1 MEPLV
6 RRIHHCAFRTR
17 DVEEAAS
24 RWALLY
30 GLTPVDV
37 TPERALLRCADEDY
51 GLELLHG
58 EEPGHDHTAYELV
71 QGLGLDDVER
81 HLLGH
86 GLEARREK
94 WPIGHSESVQ
104 LTDVAGFGVELVEYV
119 EPADR
124 RPFEAKQLG
133 AAGTASGHHPRKMG
147 HVNVLCEDA
156 GALARFYTSVL
167 GFGVSDWIGDGAVWL
182 HVDHDHHVFAALEKP
197 VPHFHH
203 VAFEVADIAV
213 MRAFLDH
220 VAQHDRW
227 VTWGPGPARDGAKSV
242 QLRAH
247 ARGGHVRGALLR
259 HGAPAPRP
267 PAAPVARRRALVER
281 LGHPAAAHLLPLRR
295 RRAADREGAADPARR
310 GVRAGVTHEVHGG
323 RVRVIGPSGEPAWG
337 IQDGDRI
344 VLEESASGPGER
356 AVIESGDATFL
367 PPFDERPSKIVAV
380 HLNYPSRIEE
390 YAARTPDA
398 PSYFL
403 KPPSSLSAHRR
414 DVARPAGT
422 AYLNYEGEIALVIG
436 RAVPP
441 GVARRRA
448 RLRRRLHGRERLR
461 AARLPP
467 CRPRLDAPGQGP
479 GRLLP
484 DRPGAWS
491 ARTPSIR
498 AASSLRTYVNGQLVQ
513 EGSSR

>member
-17 DVEEAAS
+17 DVEEAAA

-51 GLELLHG
+51 GLELLRG

-71 QGLGLDDVER
+71 QGRGLDQVER
-81 HLLGH
+81 HLRGH

-156 GALARFYTSVL
+156 GALAGFYTSIL

-213 MRAFLDH
+213 MRSFLDH

-227 VTWGPGPARDGAKSV
+227 VTWGPGRHAMARNLFSY
-242 QLRAH
+242 
-247 ARGGHVRGALLR
+247 VRMPEEDTFVELYCDMELLR
-259 HGAPAPRP
+259 PDHQPRQWP
-267 PAAPVARRRALVER
+267 
-281 LGHPAAAHLLPLRR
+281 
-295 RRAADREGAADPARR
+295 DD
-310 GVRAGVTHEVHGG
+310 VR
-323 RVRVIGPSGEPAWG
+323 SSNAWG
-337 IQDGDRI
+337 
-344 VLEESASGPGER
+344 
-356 AVIESGDATFL
+356 TL
-367 PPFDERPSKIVAV
+367 PPRTYFRFDTDA
-380 HLNYPSRIEE
+380 LRIEKE
-390 YAARTPDA
+390 QLIQLGAE
-398 PSYFL
+398 F
-403 KPPSSLSAHRR
+403 
-414 DVARPAGT
+414 VPA
-422 AYLNYEGEIALVIG
+422 
-436 RAVPP
+436 
-441 GVARRRA
+441 
-448 RLRRRLHGRERLR
+448 
-461 AARLPP
+461 
-467 CRPRLDAPGQGP
+467 
-479 GRLLP
+479 
-484 DRPGAWS
+484 
-491 ARTPSIR
+491 
-498 AASSLRTYVNGQLVQ
+498 
-513 EGSSR
+513 